1 MLTYLA
7 RISGL
12 SRLSIDADFETVLLF
27 SLLGLTGTLFFLQ
40 TAGADVSVWMINAG

>member
-7 RISGL
+7 RISGF
-12 SRLSIDADFETVLLF
+12 SRFAIDADFEKVLLF

-40 TAGADVSVWMINAG
+40 TSGADVSAWMINAE